1 MILYKQLLYIIT
13 EYTQLFT
20 SEYNQPQMIKRKV
33 NDVDD
38 DDGIHISYS
47 STVYKCVRI
56 KKAVHRKRIKKKKQ
70 FQIKKHPISKKKPDN
85 FLFSFSFHRLI
96 KFLFSF

>member
-1 MILYKQLLYIIT
+1 M
-13 EYTQLFT
+13 FT

-70 FQIKKHPISKKKPDN
+70 FQIKKHPIFKKKTRQLFIFILLPSFDQVP
-85 FLFSFSFHRLI
+85 FLILN
-96 KFLFSF
+96 